1 MIMQLRPSGKPARS
15 FAALLLTTGL
25 LTTGLLTAACG
36 GDDGAPPLAEDDD
49 GGTTG
54 DATTGQPGSSSASAD
69 ESSTGFV
76 PICTPGELRCAE
88 DDGAVEICA
97 GTGLSWDVE
106 IECGTYSEC
115 VPCEQGDDQCSQ
127 PLCIGPC
134 QLSVNDP
141 SSAGC
146 AFVANRQLH
155 KYGEAPDG
163 LVITNPSPDLDAAV
177 QVFEVPEGLL
187 EESLLE
193 SFTLAPNS
201 SQVLELSSDFVPGLG
216 TNLRTGGVFRVYSD
230 TPVISYLHAPLQA
243 NLGNESSLL
252 LPDQVLGTDYV
263 VTSYSSRSFNDVGVS
278 YFEIVALHDET
289 RVEWTPSVDTAG
301 NGLPID
307 PVAAGEK
314 GQIVLNRYETM
325 RIVPSVVNLPKDE
338 PEASRALDLSGTFV
352 HSDKPIWITG
362 ANRMSEVPFTAT
374 TADQL
379 QELLIPLQHWG
390 ESYVLPSA
398 RPRGDLMTTPNQPQN
413 YWRIYAGRANV
424 TVNSDPPHPD
434 FPIELENVGDY
445 VDVLTDHGQNL
456 YTSAN
461 GPFMPVLYTRSRI
474 VQDEEGNA
482 DALPY
487 GDSAMVQMV
496 PTEQF
501 LSRYV
506 FSTGVGF
513 AHNSVQFIRPAG
525 GTEIELVNE
534 GGKFIA
540 VDGFEQVGEFEVAS
554 LDDIG
559 SGTFV
564 ASSTT
569 PFGIIQSGHT
579 SGVFGD
585 PDCWDL
591 KNECN
596 GTYAYPGGMKAETIY
611 IP

>member
-1 MIMQLRPSGKPARS
+1 MNMPFRPSGTPTRS
-15 FAALLLTTGL
+15 LAVGLFASSLLL
-25 LTTGLLTAACG
+25 AACG
-36 GDDGAPPLAEDDD
+36 GDDGSPTLVDDDD
-49 GGTTG
+49 GGGTTTVATSGGPASSGG
-54 DATTGQPGSSSASAD
+54 DEVGAD
-69 ESSTGFV
+69 ESSTGFF
-76 PICTPGELRCAE
+76 PICTPGDLRCAA
-88 DDGAVEICA
+88 DGSGVEICA
-97 GTGLSWDVE
+97 GTGLSWEVE
-106 IECGTYSEC
+106 VMCGTYSEC
-115 VPCEQGDDQCSQ
+115 QPCDENDNDCSA

-134 QLSVNDP
+134 QLSINDP

-155 KYGEAPDG
+155 RYGEAPDG

-243 NLGNESSLL
+243 NRGNESSLL

-263 VTSYSSRSFNDVGVS
+263 VTSYTSRSLNDVGVS
-278 YFEIVALHDET
+278 YFEIVALEDET

-301 NGLPID
+301 NGLPIN
-307 PVAAGEK
+307 PVAAGET
-314 GQIVLNRYETM
+314 GEIVLNRYETM
-325 RIVPSVVNLPKDE
+325 RIVPSVLNLPKE
-338 PEASRALDLSGTFV
+338 NPEAGRLDLSGTYV

-362 ANRMSEVPFTAT
+362 ANRMSEVPYAAA

-379 QELLIPLQHWG
+379 QELLFPLQHWG
-390 ESYVLPSA
+390 QSYVLPSA
-398 RPRGDLMTTPNQPQN
+398 RPRGDIMMTPDQPQN
-413 YWRIYAGRANV
+413 YWRIYAGRAGV
-424 TVNSDPPHPD
+424 VINSDPPHPD

-445 VDVLTDHGQNL
+445 VEVLTDHGQHL
-456 YTSAN
+456 HATAN

-474 VQDEEGNA
+474 LEVEKGVTNV
-482 DALPY
+482 LPY
-487 GDSAMVQMV
+487 GDPAMVQMV

-506 FSTGVGF
+506 FATGVGF
-513 AHNSVQFIRPAG
+513 AHNAVQFIRPVG
-525 GTEIELVNE
+525 GADITLVTEASKSIT
-534 GGKFIA
+534 
-540 VDGFEQVGEFEVAS
+540 VDDFEQVGEFEIAAVDP
-554 LDDIG
+554 LG

-564 ASSTT
+564 ATSDS

-579 SGVFGD
+579 SGLPND
-585 PDCWDL
+585 LDCFDQ
-591 KNECN
+591 KTECN
-596 GTYAYPGGMKAETIY
+596 GTYAYPGGMKAETIF